1 MSASWKLRA
10 EVAKPVAEAALA
22 AQELAPDWDA
32 DIVLTACE
40 IDEQHP
46 DDWLFEAWLP
56 DEPTPADREA
66 VAALFA
72 GDAPDLVAE
81 QVPDTD
87 WVTES
92 QQRVTPIRAGRFHV
106 HTPDHPADPNAVNL
120 VIPPARLSGP
130 ASTPP
135 PRAALPC

>member
-22 AQELAPDWDA
+22 AQELVPDWDA

-56 DEPTPADREA
+56 HEPTPADHEA

-92 QQRVTPIRAGRFHV
+92 QQRVTPTIRR
-106 HTPDHPADPNAVNL
+106 TPTRSTSSF
-120 VIPPARLSGP
+120 PPARLSGP